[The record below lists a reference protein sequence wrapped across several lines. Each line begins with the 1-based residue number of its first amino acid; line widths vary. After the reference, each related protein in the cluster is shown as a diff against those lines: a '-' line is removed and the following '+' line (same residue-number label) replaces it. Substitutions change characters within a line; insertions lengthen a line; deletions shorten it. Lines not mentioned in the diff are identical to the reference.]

1 MPADGQPR
9 LKEVAYWYIDY
20 REFANV
26 TKYKLAMIH
35 KGIEEATKHVRGFFF
50 LVSHSR
56 DRTLIAANRAEGV
69 SLSAVRQDV

>member
-35 KGIEEATKHVRGFFF
+35 KGIEEATKHVRGFLFSGF
-50 LVSHSR
+50 
-56 DRTLIAANRAEGV
+56 TLARPDAY
-69 SLSAVRQDV
+69 SSK